1 MILSMQISSSSR
13 CALQPTIR
21 AIAKTVGGGGGGRPS
36 MAMAG
41 GKNPAGVDEALKLA
55 AETLKG
61 QLGA

>member
-1 MILSMQISSSSR
+1 
-13 CALQPTIR
+13 
-21 AIAKTVGGGGGGRPS
+21 

-55 AETLKG
+55 AETLKN